1 MYTVR
6 WGSPGPSISSGMPSH
21 SGTKRA
27 DEKMIATAP
36 GKRLSPASLAL
47 VTLSVLAIC
56 TLLGLFALAG

>member
-1 MYTVR
+1 
-6 WGSPGPSISSGMPSH
+6 MPSH